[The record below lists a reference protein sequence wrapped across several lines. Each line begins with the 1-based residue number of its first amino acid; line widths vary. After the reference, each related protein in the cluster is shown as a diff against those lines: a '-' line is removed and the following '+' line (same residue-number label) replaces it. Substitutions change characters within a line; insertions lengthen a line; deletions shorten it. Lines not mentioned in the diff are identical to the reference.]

1 MCSGISFNH
10 LGTIFH
16 TWYAMKYRLH
26 TSLLTRNIFC
36 CCRVAG
42 VQSAR
47 GGAATRDLNVCSH
60 CSPIIAMIAS
70 LLLASPGPG
79 QVFTTLL
86 PPVNISICSAGA
98 PPHIHN
104 SLLSYT
110 RLPVAK
116 LKIIASVHIHSLQHR
131 PSCNSWKCSTYEG
144 NEPNLIVNTLKLVT
158 MNRKLLLKFHAFCLR
173 SRPIY
178 LNVVSHVP
186 C

>member
-1 MCSGISFNH
+1 
-10 LGTIFH
+10 
-16 TWYAMKYRLH
+16 MKYRLN

-47 GGAATRDLNVCSH
+47 GGAAATRDLNVCSH

-79 QVFTTLL
+79 QVFTTVLLL

-110 RLPVAK
+110 GRLVAK
-116 LKIIASVHIHSLQHR
+116 LKIIASVHIQHQ
-131 PSCNSWKCSTYEG
+131 PSCNSWKCSAYKG
-144 NEPNLIVNTLKLVT
+144 NEPHLIVNTLKLVT
-158 MNRKLLLKFHAFCLR
+158 MNRKLLLKGGITLR
-173 SRPIY
+173 VEITP
-178 LNVVSHVP
+178 N
-186 C
+186 

>member
-1 MCSGISFNH
+1 
-10 LGTIFH
+10 
-16 TWYAMKYRLH
+16 MKYRLH

-36 CCRVAG
+36 TVQSGRVAG

-47 GGAATRDLNVCSH
+47 GGAAATRDLNVCSH

-86 PPVNISICSAGA
+86 PPVNISICSAGTA
-98 PPHIHN
+98 PTHITN

-116 LKIIASVHIHSLQHR
+116 LKIIASVHIQHQ
-131 PSCNSWKCSTYEG
+131 PSCNSWKCSAYKG
-144 NEPNLIVNTLKLVT
+144 NAPNLIVNTLKLVT
-158 MNRKLLLKFHAFCLR
+158 MNRKLLLKFHAF
-173 SRPIY
+173 
-178 LNVVSHVP
+178 
-186 C
+186 